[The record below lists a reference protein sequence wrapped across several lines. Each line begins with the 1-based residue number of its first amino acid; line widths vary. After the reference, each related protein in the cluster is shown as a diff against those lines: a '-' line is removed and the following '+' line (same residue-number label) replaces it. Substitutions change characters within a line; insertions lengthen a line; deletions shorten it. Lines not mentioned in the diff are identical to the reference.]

1 MNGEINLYHLHKNNK
16 SGFHFE
22 VKDGREYTSKNT
34 KHCYQPHRHSF
45 YQIIWFTQEGKHH
58 IDYKTFYHE
67 ADTLFFINVGQ
78 VHHFCADSSNAGF
91 LFHFNDVFLNRK
103 GEQLQSWLEYQLF
116 TEIESPM
123 IQMDEREEKTQLV
136 ALRELITQELD
147 STAYNYQ
154 SQVYHLFQAF
164 ITYIERIKRSS
175 ISDSFTQ
182 SPDIHL
188 ITNFKELI
196 NKNLEHS
203 YTLEFYSRE
212 LGISS
217 KKLTQISKLILGDTP
232 SNIITQR
239 KILEAKRLLSNTH
252 LSIKEVGY
260 QLGFDQATYFT
271 KTFKKIE
278 GISPKE
284 FLTTVG

>member
-1 MNGEINLYHLHKNNK
+1 MKDKINLYHLHQNNQARL
-16 SGFHFE
+16 HFE
-22 VKDGREYTSKNT
+22 VNDSIAYTT
-34 KHCYQPHRHSF
+34 RHAKHCYVPHRHSF
-45 YQIIWFTQEGKHH
+45 YQIIWFTEAGQHH
-58 IDYKTFYHE
+58 IDYQSFHHE

-78 VHHFCADSSNAGF
+78 VHHFCSDSSNAGF

-123 IQMDEREEKTQLV
+123 IFLKERQEKAQLIS
-136 ALRELITQELD
+136 LRELIVQELKET
-147 STAYNYQ
+147 SYNYQ
-154 SQVYHLFQAF
+154 SQTYHLFQAF
-164 ITYIERIKRSS
+164 ITYMERIKRESLS
-175 ISDSFTQ
+175 PTFTQ

-196 NKNLEHS
+196 NQNLENSHN
-203 YTLEFYSRE
+203 LEFYSRE

-217 KKLTQISKLILGDTP
+217 KKLTQISKSILGDTP
-232 SNIITQR
+232 GNIITQR
-239 KILEAKRLLSNTH
+239 KILEAKRLLSNTN

-284 FLTTVG
+284 FLNTVK